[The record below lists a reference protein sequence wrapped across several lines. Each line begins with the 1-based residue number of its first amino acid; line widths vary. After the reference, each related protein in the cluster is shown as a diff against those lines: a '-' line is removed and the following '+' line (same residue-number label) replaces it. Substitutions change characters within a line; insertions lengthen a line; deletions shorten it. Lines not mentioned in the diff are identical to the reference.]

1 MWRAIGA
8 SAVAGCAWLLWRRQR
23 AEGKTPLHVCWLSN
37 GSGGEETALRLAS
50 EVGSCCSFVVKL
62 TPSLSEVPPSTD
74 VLICG
79 DPNAYA
85 DASEWLGKRLRRLSA
100 VIVPYAGVHPSI
112 RSCCIEANKV
122 RVREGLRRLL
132 VVNSH
137 HNAAMTAE
145 FGVALALAA
154 AKRVPRGDRELRNND
169 WRGRG
174 IRLKGAPDPVPVV
187 PQLILDGKTALMVGF
202 GAVGRRMAL
211 SFAALGCRV
220 VAITRSIRHVETRR
234 VQRND
239 ISIKI
244 RVYPSQHLLALL
256 PTAALVVLCVP
267 LSAETRGLISEAA
280 FNAMR
285 SDAVLVNVARGPV
298 VDQDA
303 LIAALQQQKIG
314 CYASDVWWNYP
325 DDWSTAA
332 NCPPFRDQLGQP
344 VKLPPDLTLMSP
356 HRGGAIGLAE
366 TEDRRL
372 AALAAGLRRAATHGS
387 AVGLAIP
394 PLGLVDLDSGY

>member
-1 MWRAIGA
+1 MWRVIGA
-8 SAVAGCAWLLWRRQR
+8 STVAVGAWLLWRRQR
-23 AEGKTPLHVCWLSN
+23 TERRNPLLVCWLSDA
-37 GSGGEETALRLAS
+37 SGGEATALRLAS
-50 EVGSCCSFVVKL
+50 EVGPCCRIVVKL
-62 TPSLSEVPPSTD
+62 KPSLSEVPESTD

-79 DPNAYA
+79 DPNVYA
-85 DASEWLGKRLRRLSA
+85 EASEWLAKRLPQLRA
-100 VIVPYAGVHPSI
+100 VIVPYAGVHPKI
-112 RSCCIEANKV
+112 RSCCVEANKV
-122 RVREGLRRLL
+122 RIREGLHRLL

-137 HNAAMTAE
+137 HNAPMTAE

-154 AKRVPRGDRELRNND
+154 AKRVARGDRELRNND

-174 IRLKGAPDPVPVV
+174 IQLKGAPDPVPVV
-187 PQLILDGKTALMVGF
+187 PQLILDGNTVIIVGL
-202 GAVGRRMAL
+202 GAVGQRMAI

-220 VAITRSIRHVETRR
+220 VATTRSVRHVDTRL
-234 VQRND
+234 VQHNG

-244 RVYPSQHLLALL
+244 RVYPSQHLPALL

-267 LSAETRGLISEAA
+267 LSAETQGLISEAA

-298 VDQDA
+298 VDRDA
-303 LIAALQQQKIG
+303 LVTALREQKIA

-325 DDWSTAA
+325 ADWSTAA
-332 NCPPFRDQLGQP
+332 NCPPFRDQLGEP
-344 VKLPPDLTLMSP
+344 VNLPPDLTVMSP

-366 TEDRRL
+366 TEDRRI
-372 AALAAGLRRAATHGS
+372 AALAAGLKRSAKLGF
-387 AVGLAIP
+387 AVGLATP